1 MCFCKGICDFFLS
14 RNEIFFSEV
23 EDVSVVNPQQNADT
37 SARLPSP
44 LFYGVGI
51 SQRRRWTFFPHQI
64 ELTNTA
70 HGLCIS
76 AVECVFFPLWEVE
89 DVCVVN
95 P

>member
-1 MCFCKGICDFFLS
+1 MSKHILFRFPAESKISC
-14 RNEIFFSEV
+14 
-23 EDVSVVNPQQNADT
+23 EDVCS
-37 SARLPSP
+37 SR

-51 SQRRRWTFFPHQI
+51 SQRRWWTCFPHQI
-64 ELTNTA
+64 ELTNIA